1 MDGSQGVRCVSWT
14 PPRVI
19 QNFMSIWV
27 FSVLPLA
34 LHLQN
39 KHIHGSPVDY
49 AAVVLSS
56 AASWVGLPGPGE
68 AVVVTAGIVAAH
80 GHLNLGPVL
89 LYAWVGATAGGIAGW
104 LIGLKAG
111 RTLITTPGPFLR
123 LRLHALNRSER
134 LYDRFGPMAV
144 FLTPSW
150 GAGIARVGAGRY
162 LPANLA
168 SAAIWAL
175 LFGLGSYLAGRTL
188 TDLFSEIGLVAAVV
202 IACGILGGG
211 LIEAR
216 RRARRRR
223 RSSNAR

>member
-1 MDGSQGVRCVSWT
+1 
-14 PPRVI
+14 
-19 QNFMSIWV
+19 MSIWV
-27 FSVLPLA
+27 SSVFPLA

-49 AAVVLSS
+49 AAIVLAS
-56 AASWVGLPGPGE
+56 AASWIGLPGPGE
-68 AVVVTAGIVAAH
+68 AVVVTAGIVASH

-104 LIGLKAG
+104 LVGRKAG
-111 RTLITTPGPFLR
+111 RALITTPGPLLKMR
-123 LRLHALNRSER
+123 LRALERSER
-134 LYDRFGPMAV
+134 LYDRFGLMAV
-144 FLTPSW
+144 FLAPSW
-150 GAGIARVGAGRY
+150 GAGIARMGAGRY

-188 TDLFSEIGLVAAVV
+188 TDVVSEVGTVAAVV
-202 IACGILGGG
+202 IACGILAGG

-216 RRARRRR
+216 RRALRRR
-223 RSSNAR
+223 